1 MTPEQF
7 LDRLSKARTGPASS
21 VVRANSSVGSES
33 VYLFLGPESYNR
45 ERCRRALIEAALD
58 PSLPPEEREAG
69 FTRHDLDQVPLASAL
84 DDARSLS
91 LFATRRVIWL
101 ARAESALPRGKSI
114 EAPAGEEE
122 DSAGS
127 GGAAAALASYLRHPT
142 PGTVVV
148 IDAARFEFD
157 GEDKARLERVRK
169 FYSAVPVPAQVEFRP
184 FSPEAV
190 RALAQ
195 SLARASG
202 LQLGLA
208 ELALLIDAT
217 GGDASRI
224 AVEIEKLKLLA
235 GSRKVTAD
243 DIAALV
249 PNAQA
254 ATIFALVAALGRGDR
269 SRALETLDTLSRAGE
284 YMPLALTFLATQ
296 FRMALAA
303 REAGLR
309 GAGEIQAHF
318 SKLGARIWPERARE
332 IGQTMEA
339 FPKARLERAVV
350 KLFEADRDLRGAHP
364 DDRIVMEEM
373 ILELTAR

>member
-1 MTPEQF
+1 MSPDQF
-7 LDRLSKARTGPASS
+7 LDRLLKKGP
-21 VVRANSSVGSES
+21 ES

-45 ERCRRALIEAALD
+45 ERCRKALAQAVFAGLAKED
-58 PSLPPEEREAG
+58 REGA
-69 FTRHDLDQVPLASAL
+69 FTRHDLDQMALTSAL

-91 LFATRRVIWL
+91 LFATRRLIWL
-101 ARAESALPRGKSI
+101 ARAESALPRARSV
-114 EAPAGEEE
+114 EPEEE
-122 DSAGS
+122 S
-127 GGAAAALASYLRHPT
+127 GASGNAVALASYLREAT

-148 IDAARFEFD
+148 FDCARFEFD
-157 GEDKARLERVRK
+157 GEDKARLERVQK
-169 FYSAVPVPAQVEFRP
+169 FYAAVPAQIEFRA
-184 FSPEAV
+184 FTPEAA

-195 SLARASG
+195 SLARAAG

-208 ELALLIDAT
+208 ELALLLEAT
-217 GGDASRI
+217 GGDASRL

-235 GSRKVTAD
+235 GDRKVTAD

-249 PNAQA
+249 PDAQA

-269 SRALETLDTLSRAGE
+269 GRALETLDVLARSGE

-318 SKLGARIWPERARE
+318 SRLGARIWPERARE

-339 FPKARLERAVV
+339 FPQGRLERAIG
-350 KLFEADRDLRGAHP
+350 KLFAADRDLRDARP
-364 DDRIVMEEM
+364 DDRIIMEAM
-373 ILELTAR
+373 ILDLTAR

>member
-7 LDRLSKARTGPASS
+7 LDRVSKKGP
-21 VVRANSSVGSES
+21 ES
-33 VYLFLGPESYNR
+33 VYLFLGPETYNR
-45 ERCRRALIEAALD
+45 ERCRKALVDAALAGV
-58 PSLPPEEREAG
+58 SEEERESAI
-69 FTRHDLDQVPLASAL
+69 TRHDLDQVPLHSAL

-91 LFATRRVIWL
+91 LFATRRVIWM
-101 ARAESALPRGKSI
+101 ARAEAALPRGRSAA
-114 EAPAGEEE
+114 ESEEETAPAGNAE
-122 DSAGS
+122 
-127 GGAAAALASYLRHPT
+127 ALASYLREPT

-148 IDAARFEFD
+148 FDCARFEFE
-157 GEDKARLERVRK
+157 GEDRARIERVQK
-169 FYSAVPVPAQVEFRP
+169 FYAGIAAQAEFRP
-184 FSPEAV
+184 FSPEAS

-195 SLARASG
+195 SLARAAG

-208 ELALLIDAT
+208 ELALLLEAT
-217 GGDASRI
+217 GGEASRI

-235 GSRKVTAD
+235 GDRKVTAD

-249 PNAQA
+249 PDAQA

-269 SRALETLDTLSRAGE
+269 GRALETLDTLSRSGE

-309 GAGEIQAHF
+309 SAGEIQAHF

-332 IGQTMEA
+332 IGQTMQA
-339 FPKARLERAVV
+339 FPKASLERAVA
-350 KLFEADRDLRGAHP
+350 KLFEADRDLRDARP
-364 DDRIVMEEM
+364 DDRIVMESM
-373 ILELTAR
+373 ILDLTAG